1 MNLLTAAKSEAVAAL
16 IRAVTGEDAII
27 QDMGTYQKISFSPS
41 QQVRIRD
48 YIERQISAKRQPS
61 DILVDVNPILLPI
74 AIKRLAP
81 FLIASLALGF
91 LIGRRL

>member
-1 MNLLTAAKSEAVAAL
+1 MNLLTTAKAEAVAAL

-27 QDMGTYQKISFSPS
+27 EDMGTYQKISFSPF

-48 YIERQISAKRQPS
+48 YIERQLSAKREPS

-74 AIKRLAP
+74 AAKRLMP

-91 LIGRRL
+91 FIGRKL